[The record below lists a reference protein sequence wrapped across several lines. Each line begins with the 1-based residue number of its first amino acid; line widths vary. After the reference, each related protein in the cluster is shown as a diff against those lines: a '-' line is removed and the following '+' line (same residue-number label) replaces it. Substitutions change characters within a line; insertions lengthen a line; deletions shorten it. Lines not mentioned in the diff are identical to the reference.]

1 MVDFLER
8 LQLRLAGFNAHPLL
22 AVLGLTSGLISGG
35 IIILF
40 RKTVETTQSGLL
52 PDGGIGDFETLT
64 TLERFFF
71 PATGGLILAI
81 ILHFFSKPGYR
92 FGVVHILERLAY
104 FEGNM
109 PIRNM
114 ILQFVG
120 VVVALVSGQSVGREG
135 PSAHLGAASS
145 SLMGNYLLLPN
156 NSIRTLVACGTAAAI
171 AASFNTPLAGVIFAM
186 EVVMMEYTIAGF
198 TPVILAAFSAT
209 VLTQWVYGSDPAF
222 SVPPFEMYS
231 FHEIPI
237 VLFMGIILGA
247 LAAGFISS
255 LSWVTENNRER
266 PVFFKMILAGFGVG
280 LCAIV
285 VPEIMGIGYDT
296 VDLAL
301 HGTAALSG
309 LVIIV
314 LFKVIATSLSI
325 GLGVPGG
332 LIGPTIFMGATA
344 GGALGLLVGYL
355 PMEGGSHPGFYA
367 MLGMAAMMSACLQA
381 PLAALVTLLELT
393 ANPNIILPGMLVI
406 ISANLTAK
414 ELFSKE
420 SIFMSQMRASGL
432 YYKNDPITQSLRRL
446 SVASVMDHD
455 FVSTDQIIDRKKA
468 EELLVKSPRWLII
481 ERVENKLLMPA
492 ADLSRFLEEV
502 RKQELEPLPPEDQV
516 KNKSEKIDLM
526 EIPSHRQQLTSVHRR
541 ATLQEAREIMEAS
554 EVEALFVIR
563 ISALLNDQDTDLI
576 QGIIDREAIEK
587 SYRS

>member
-8 LQLRLAGFNAHPLL
+8 LRLRLAGFNAQPLL
-22 AVLGLTSGLISGG
+22 ALLGLTSGLISGG

-40 RKTVETTQSGLL
+40 RKTVENTQSGLL
-52 PDGGIGDFETLT
+52 PGDSSGNFEAFT
-64 TLERFFF
+64 TFERFLF
-71 PATGGLILAI
+71 PATGGLVLAI
-81 ILHFFSKPGYR
+81 IFHFFSKPSYR

-114 ILQFVG
+114 ILQFFG

-145 SLMGNYLLLPN
+145 SLMGHYLLLPN

-209 VLTQWVYGSDPAF
+209 VLMQWVYGSAPAF

-231 FHEIPI
+231 FYEIPV
-237 VLFMGIILGA
+237 VLVMGVVLGA

-255 LSWVTENNRER
+255 LSWITEKNRNR
-266 PVFFKMILAGFGVG
+266 PIFFRMILAGVG
-280 LCAIV
+280 CGFCAMA
-285 VPEIMGIGYDT
+285 VPEVMGIGYDT
-296 VDLAL
+296 VDYAL
-301 HGTAALSG
+301 HGSAALSG
-309 LVIIV
+309 LLIIV

-332 LIGPTIFMGATA
+332 LIGPTLFMGATA
-344 GGALGLLVGYL
+344 GGALGLMAGYI

-420 SIFMSQMRASGL
+420 SIFMSQMQALGL
-432 YYKNDPITQSLRRL
+432 YYKTDPITQSLRRL
-446 SVASVMDHD
+446 SITSVMDQE
-455 FVSTDQIIDRKKA
+455 FVLTEQVIDREKA
-468 EELLVKSPRWLII
+468 QELLTNSPRWLII
-481 ERVENKLLMPA
+481 EKAENKLRMPA
-492 ADLSRFLEEV
+492 ADLLRFLEELQ
-502 RKQELEPLPPEDQV
+502 KQESEQLQTEDQFENEL
-516 KNKSEKIDLM
+516 KEIDLM
-526 EIPSHRQQLTSVHRR
+526 EIPSQRQQLASVHRR
-541 ATLQEAREIMEAS
+541 ATLQEAREIMEVS
-554 EVEALFVIR
+554 QVEALYVIR
-563 ISALLNDQDTDLI
+563 LSALLNDQITVPI

-587 SYRS
+587 SYRV